1 MTCTDA
7 QVRQIM
13 KERSQGKTQQQ
24 AALKANVKSR
34 KTVYRYE
41 RLRRLPS
48 ELKEPHT
55 WRTRAD
61 PFAADWP
68 QLEQMLTI
76 SPELEAKTLFDW
88 LCEEQP
94 GKYQAGQLRTLQ
106 RRVAHWRALHQA
118 HVASLAQVR
127 QPGEMLQSDG
137 TWLTALGVTI
147 QGTPFKH
154 LLIHCVLPY
163 SNWEWGCL
171 AQSESLLALREAIQ
185 RTLHKLA
192 YAPRYHQTD
201 NSTAATYLLGH
212 SQAENTSQRRTYH
225 PLYLELLSYYGMQPH
240 LTHLAAPDENGD
252 VEALHGGLKR
262 ALHQYLLLRGSRDF
276 ESVERYAAFVDQ
288 VMERRNQLRQRRLA
302 EEIAVMQRI
311 TQPPLAAYRE
321 WRLRVSPGSLIRLQT
336 HTYSVPTS
344 LIGQQVLVRQ
354 YEWHLEVYYQ
364 QQLIQRMPRLT
375 GRFQHHINYRHL
387 VDTLLRKPGGF
398 RAYRYQQALFPQPV
412 FRETWDRLN
421 QWQAP
426 HQADLT
432 YLRILNLAA
441 KHLECDVAAA
451 LALLLAQPERFDDRQ
466 VTHLLLAQPA
476 GSSLD
481 PWPATLA
488 PLTVDLRRYD
498 ALLQGGL

>member
-13 KERSQGKTQQQ
+13 KERLQGKTQQQ

-41 RLRRLPS
+41 QVRRLPS
-48 ELKEPHT
+48 ELKQPRQ
-55 WRTRAD
+55 WRTRQD
-61 PFAADWP
+61 PFATDWP
-68 QLEQMLTI
+68 QLEEMLTV
-76 SPELEAKTLFDW
+76 SPELEAKTLFEW
-88 LCEEQP
+88 LCEQQP
-94 GKYQAGQLRTLQ
+94 GQYQAGQVRTLQ
-106 RRVAHWRALHQA
+106 RRVASWRALHQPQ
-118 HVASLAQVR
+118 VASLAQVR

-137 TWLTALGVTI
+137 TWLTELGVTI
-147 QGTPFKH
+147 QGAPFKH

-171 AQSESLLALREAIQ
+171 AQSESLLALREGLQ
-185 RTLHKLA
+185 RTLQKLG

-201 NSTAATYLLGH
+201 NSTAATYLLRH
-212 SQAENTSQRRTYH
+212 EAAQNSNQSRTYH
-225 PLYLELLSYYGMQPH
+225 PLYLELLDYYGMQPQ
-240 LTHLAAPDENGD
+240 LTHVATPDENGD
-252 VEALHGGLKR
+252 VEAIHGGLKR
-262 ALHQYLLLRGSRDF
+262 ALHQYLLLRGSREF
-276 ESVERYAAFVDQ
+276 ATVESYEAFVYQ
-288 VMERRNQLRQRRLA
+288 VMERRNQLRQSRLA
-302 EEIAVMQRI
+302 EEIAVMRRI

-321 WRLRVSPGSLIRLQT
+321 WRVRVSPGSLIRIQT

-364 QQLIQRMPRLT
+364 QQLIQSMPRLT
-375 GRFQHHINYRHL
+375 GRFQSHVNYRHL

-426 HQADLT
+426 HGADLT

-451 LALLLAQPERFDDRQ
+451 LTLLLEQNDRFDDSQVAQLLLAGNP
-466 VTHLLLAQPA
+466 VGTAQA
-476 GSSLD
+476 WTSS
-481 PWPATLA
+481 LA
-488 PLTVDLRRYD
+488 PLTVDLRQYD
-498 ALLQGGL
+498 VLLQGGA